1 MQYLLFVIFVLFL
14 IYDFKKGVVV
24 YAPFKFFF
32 YEGFQLGFVS
42 FDIAFSVLVN
52 LLFIIRYRR
61 LSKNVI
67 FPWKRSFVI
76 LFFSGII
83 FSFYPSFS
91 VGELLRHILCIYG
104 YGYILFCVLD
114 NRGIIKTL
122 IISISIFTLL
132 LAGNGFIQL
141 VTDSNILGDFHD
153 SFYKGEFHDNSLIRF
168 GNFSRIRSFC
178 SHSISYGVECVVF
191 FILFLYLFILY
202 KREYF
207 SKWYYLAM
215 GLCLIGIISSGSRT
229 PLIGLAIMIFPLIK
243 SYNKISLKQ
252 KTIITIIVLAFL
264 GLFGTYVMEMIGS
277 IINPDSSSVE
287 GSNAMGRLEQFVYS
301 WHLVQNRL
309 WLGYGNVDLMDMNNF
324 DYSRLY
330 GAESI
335 WLVLLLQKGLI
346 GVGAY
351 IYFYYDVLKHLPK
364 NKIIL
369 ISFIIGWLFIDS
381 ATSLMGINMFLP
393 IMIISLLYRLDSVPS
408 LLKKSNYFI
417 HDKSFYGKTKYYN
430 TCL

>member
-1 MQYLLFVIFVLFL
+1 
-14 IYDFKKGVVV
+14 
-24 YAPFKFFF
+24 
-32 YEGFQLGFVS
+32 
-42 FDIAFSVLVN
+42 
-52 LLFIIRYRR
+52 
-61 LSKNVI
+61 
-67 FPWKRSFVI
+67 
-76 LFFSGII
+76 
-83 FSFYPSFS
+83 
-91 VGELLRHILCIYG
+91 
-104 YGYILFCVLD
+104 
-114 NRGIIKTL
+114 
-122 IISISIFTLL
+122 
-132 LAGNGFIQL
+132 
-141 VTDSNILGDFHD
+141 
-153 SFYKGEFHDNSLIRF
+153 
-168 GNFSRIRSFC
+168 
-178 SHSISYGVECVVF
+178 
-191 FILFLYLFILY
+191 
-202 KREYF
+202 
-207 SKWYYLAM
+207 M

-408 LLKKSNYFI
+408 LLKKSNY
-417 HDKSFYGKTKYYN
+417 
-430 TCL
+430 CLLYTSDAADEL

>member
-1 MQYLLFVIFVLFL
+1 
-14 IYDFKKGVVV
+14 
-24 YAPFKFFF
+24 
-32 YEGFQLGFVS
+32 
-42 FDIAFSVLVN
+42 
-52 LLFIIRYRR
+52 
-61 LSKNVI
+61 
-67 FPWKRSFVI
+67 
-76 LFFSGII
+76 
-83 FSFYPSFS
+83 
-91 VGELLRHILCIYG
+91 
-104 YGYILFCVLD
+104 
-114 NRGIIKTL
+114 
-122 IISISIFTLL
+122 
-132 LAGNGFIQL
+132 
-141 VTDSNILGDFHD
+141 
-153 SFYKGEFHDNSLIRF
+153 
-168 GNFSRIRSFC
+168 
-178 SHSISYGVECVVF
+178 
-191 FILFLYLFILY
+191 
-202 KREYF
+202 
-207 SKWYYLAM
+207 M

-252 KTIITIIVLAFL
+252 KTIIAIIVLAFL

-408 LLKKSNYFI
+408 FLKKSNYFI